1 MKRLL
6 PMLVFIAGA
15 TYASTA
21 YAGAPSAETIL
32 EKAETIRN
40 PQTDYVV
47 GVELT
52 DTNRKGEKETRVFK
66 SLIKGRDKALVKFV
80 KPEVDA
86 GKKVLMVDTSM
97 WVYMP
102 QTAKPIRISP
112 KQKLAGNAAYGD
124 ITRLNFIGNY
134 AAELKETKSVDGRK
148 VHVLKLTAMKDRAV
162 TYSQIEYHID
172 ATSYRPLLVNYQTP
186 RGKILK
192 AATFSDYQNV
202 LGVQRP
208 TEMRIEDKLNKS
220 KVTVLKF
227 RDAKKANLPDI
238 MFEKQNLGRS

>member
-1 MKRLL
+1 MKYLL
-6 PMLVFIAGA
+6 PLLLVC
-15 TYASTA
+15 ASSVGNA
-21 YAGAPSAETIL
+21 APSADDIL

-47 GVELT
+47 DVELE
-52 DTNRKGEKETRVFK
+52 DTNRKGETDKRAFQ

-86 GKKVLMVDTSM
+86 GKKVLMVDNNM

-134 AAELKETKSVDGRK
+134 DAKVKETLVKKGRK
-148 VHVLKLTAMKDRAV
+148 IHVLLLNARQDRAV
-162 TYSQIEYHID
+162 TYSQIEYHVD
-172 ATSYRPLLVNYQTP
+172 AATFRPLLVNYQTP

-192 AATFSDYQNV
+192 SAYFSDYKDV
-202 LGVQRP
+202 LGVNRP
-208 TEMRIEDKLNKS
+208 TQMRIVDMLNKK

-227 RDAKKANLPDI
+227 NNARKAQLPDI